1 MEPRRNRVAV
11 AEGRKNMIAA
21 MRNRY
26 VLLIFLSLVI
36 IPATHCL
43 AQDDD
48 PHAHHG
54 AVGYIPREVLER
66 PLTLRVGIGKVNEP
80 VSTKSQEAQAFYNQG
95 VAYLHSYV
103 WLEAARSFHQ
113 SLRLD
118 PNIAMAWI
126 GLSRA
131 YTGLEDSGAAATAL
145 AKAQALAGESGG
157 RVRLDGAATHANEWE
172 KRRIA
177 IRALQVDALAD
188 LGNKSKHEAY
198 KRAMDDALA
207 VYPNDLELW
216 LLRGN
221 SEEPTAAG
229 RGQRGGIAAIAF
241 YSAVLLRD
249 PENFAAHHYLIHS
262 YETVNRMP
270 EALYHGEIYERLAPA
285 IPHAH
290 HMYGHDLR
298 RVGRIDEAI
307 AKFQKADDIERAYYA
322 SENVPSDFDWH
333 HQHNL
338 DLLSTSY
345 QYEGRLKT
353 AGKLM
358 VEAWAIPAVSE
369 YAEFNK
375 KEWPAFLLSRG
386 RVAEAR
392 AASDQLIHGKWPAG
406 RTAGHIMMGHALL
419 ADNRLDEARRELEA
433 AQKEIAS
440 TGDVARAM
448 SMTAQ
453 PFIEGLQGEILLRS
467 GKRSEADA
475 ILEEVQRKVRAVPG
489 PDAWSQALFKLE
501 FIARVARETGDWDL
515 AEFTAQQMQQHDPE
529 YAGTSYALALVAEHK
544 GDGAGAKQGFSKAA
558 KLWSKADPD
567 MVEVVKARGKS
578 AAE

>member
-1 MEPRRNRVAV
+1 MNLWTP
-11 AEGRKNMIAA
+11 
-21 MRNRY
+21 
-26 VLLIFLSLVI
+26 LLCLSLVAPCI
-36 IPATHCL
+36 
-43 AQDDD
+43 AQD
-48 PHAHHG
+48 AHPG
-54 AVGYIPREVLER
+54 AVGYVTREVLER
-66 PLTLRVGIGKVNEP
+66 PLGLREGVGQVDEP
-80 VSTKSQEAQAFYNQG
+80 VSTKSRQAQAFYNQG

-103 WLEAARSFHQ
+103 WLEAARSFNQ
-113 SLRLD
+113 ALRLD

-126 GLSRA
+126 GLSRV
-131 YTGLEDSGAAATAL
+131 YTGLEDPAAAAGAL
-145 AKAQALAGESGG
+145 NKAQSLAGG
-157 RVRLDGAATHANEWE
+157 HANEWE

-198 KRAMDDALA
+198 KRAMDEALA
-207 VYPNDLELW
+207 VYPNDLQLW

-221 SEEPTAAG
+221 SEESTAAG
-229 RGQRGGIAAIAF
+229 RGQRGGIASIAF

-249 PENFAAHHYLIHS
+249 PQNFAAHHYLVHS

-270 EALYHGEIYERLAPA
+270 EALHHGEIYERLAPA

-307 AKFQKADDIERAYYA
+307 GKFQKADEIERAYYA

-353 AGKLM
+353 AEKLM
-358 VEAWAIPAVSE
+358 VEAWAIPAVSQS
-369 YAEFNK
+369 AAFNK

-392 AASDQLIHGKWPAG
+392 AASDQLIHDKWPAG
-406 RTAGHIMMGHALL
+406 RAAGHIMMGHALL
-419 ADNRLDEARRELEA
+419 ADNKIEDAGKELAA
-433 AQKEIAS
+433 AQKEINS
-440 TGDVARAM
+440 TGEVARSM
-448 SMTAQ
+448 STMAL

-467 GKRSEADA
+467 GKRAEADS
-475 ILEEVQRKVRAVPG
+475 ILKEVERKVRAVPG

-501 FIARVARETGDWDL
+501 FIGRVARETGDWDL
-515 AEFTAQQMQQHDPE
+515 AEFTAQQMQAHDPE
-529 YAGTSYALALVAEHK
+529 YAGTSYALALVAEHQ
-544 GDGAGAKQGFSKAA
+544 GDNASAKKSFAKAA
-558 KLWSKADPD
+558 TLWSKADPD
-567 MVEVVKARGKS
+567 MAEALRVRGKS
-578 AAE
+578 GGE

>member
-1 MEPRRNRVAV
+1 
-11 AEGRKNMIAA
+11 
-21 MRNRY
+21 
-26 VLLIFLSLVI
+26 
-36 IPATHCL
+36 
-43 AQDDD
+43 
-48 PHAHHG
+48 
-54 AVGYIPREVLER
+54 
-66 PLTLRVGIGKVNEP
+66 
-80 VSTKSQEAQAFYNQG
+80 
-95 VAYLHSYV
+95 LHSYV

-131 YTGLEDSGAAATAL
+131 YTGLEDAPAAAAAL
-145 AKAQALAGESGG
+145 AKAQALA
-157 RVRLDGAATHANEWE
+157 ATHANEWE
-172 KRRIA
+172 RRRIA

-188 LGNKSKHEAY
+188 LGNKSRHEAY

-221 SEEPTAAG
+221 SEESTAAG
-229 RGQRGGIAAIAF
+229 RGQRGGIASIAF

-270 EALYHGEIYERLAPA
+270 EALHHGEIYERLAPA

-353 AGKLM
+353 AEKLM

-386 RVAEAR
+386 RVAEAK

-406 RTAGHIMMGHALL
+406 RSAGHIMMGHALL
-419 ADNRLDEARRELEA
+419 AGDHLDDARKELDA

-440 TGDVARAM
+440 TGDMARAM

-475 ILEEVQRKVRAVPG
+475 ILKEVQRKVRAVPG

-501 FIARVARETGDWDL
+501 FIARVARETGDWEL

-544 GDGAGAKQGFSKAA
+544 GDGAGAKKSFVKAA
-558 KLWSKADPD
+558 TLWSKADPD
-567 MVEVVKARGKS
+567 MVEVVKVRGKS
-578 AAE
+578 TGE

>member
-1 MEPRRNRVAV
+1 M
-11 AEGRKNMIAA
+11 KT
-21 MRNRY
+21 RY
-26 VLLIFLSLVI
+26 LPLFCLSLV
-36 IPATHCL
+36 CL
-43 AQDDD
+43 FVCLCFAQDDD

-54 AVGYIPREVLER
+54 TVGYIPREILER
-66 PLTLRVGIGKVNEP
+66 PLGLRDGIGKVNEP
-80 VSTKSQEAQAFYNQG
+80 VATKSREAQAFYNQG

-103 WLEAARSFHQ
+103 WLEAARSFNQ
-113 SLRLD
+113 ALRLD

-126 GLSRA
+126 GLSQV
-131 YTGLEDSGAAATAL
+131 YTGLEDSPAAAAAL
-145 AKAQALAGESGG
+145 HKAQALAADGESGG
-157 RVRLDGAATHANEWE
+157 GVRRDGSGRASEWE

-188 LGNKSKHEAY
+188 LGNRSKHEAY
-198 KRAMDDALA
+198 KRAMDEALA
-207 VYPNDLELW
+207 VYPDDLELW

-221 SEEPTAAG
+221 SEESTAAG
-229 RGQRGGIAAIAF
+229 RGQRGGIASIAF

-270 EALYHGEIYERLAPA
+270 EALHHGEIYERLAPA

-322 SENVPSDFDWH
+322 SENVPSEFDWH

-353 AGKLM
+353 AEKLM
-358 VEAWAIPAVSE
+358 VEAWEIHAVSE

-386 RVAEAR
+386 RVAA
-392 AASDQLIHGKWPAG
+392 AKVASDQLIHGKWPAG
-406 RTAGHIMMGHALL
+406 RAAGHIMMGHALL
-419 ADNRLDEARRELEA
+419 AENRIEEAGKELAA
-433 AQKEIAS
+433 AQKEIGS
-440 TGDVARAM
+440 TGFAGAM
-448 SMTAQ
+448 SMTAL
-453 PFIEGLQGEILLRS
+453 PFLEGLQGEILLRS
-467 GKRSEADA
+467 GKRVEADA
-475 ILEEVQRKVRAVPG
+475 ILKQVQRKVRAVPG

-515 AEFTAQQMQQHDPE
+515 AEFTAKQMQEHDPE
-529 YAGTSYALALVAEHK
+529 YAGTSYALALVAEHT
-544 GDGAGAKQGFSKAA
+544 GDNAGAKTSFARAA
-558 KLWSKADPD
+558 TLWSKADPD
-567 MVEVVKARGKS
+567 MAEAAKARGKTG
-578 AAE
+578 AE